1 MKTFGSAGAVALL
14 LVFLTSCVTPEREPG
29 GNASPEVGG
38 TLGVP
43 PDFGGR
49 YLVVLSDTD
58 TLASAYVDDRI
69 GEPIEER
76 DTLTVLG
83 LGRSPFTATLPVSNS
98 VWAPPTMAL
107 SPDGTVAYVLEIREP
122 REAGDVTF
130 EEDLAFSTRMSIID
144 LSDPRRPELV
154 EVVDLGGFA
163 GHYIDINGAGDT
175 LAITNW
181 APDAQLILLPVD
193 GVDVGEPQRFS
204 LGIENDFAFPN
215 TVEWRDD
222 TTLGVVVGPLNLVA
236 FYSLAAQADGTFVVR
251 PVGEPTPVGLFP
263 FTALWSRDGSAFITA
278 DMNWN
283 LALGITDFNNSAGSL
298 SIVRPDL
305 DGADGVFHRVVP
317 GPAVPANPEGLAI
330 SPGGDLVVTVNLER
344 SHLPENPSAA
354 SLSLMTF
361 DAERGRLAWLSDYEI
376 DGVLPEGIVF
386 DTTGNYVAVAV
397 FDQFG
402 DDAGV
407 GRVDFWRLVRDGE
420 SNVALEATDYRIF
433 VPRGAHTVALVP

>member
-1 MKTFGSAGAVALL
+1 MKTFGSIGTVALL
-14 LVFLTSCVTPEREPG
+14 LVFLAACVTPQGEAG
-29 GNASPEVGG
+29 GNASPEAGG
-38 TLGVP
+38 VLAVP
-43 PDFGGR
+43 PGFGGR
-49 YLVVLSDTD
+49 YLVALSDTD
-58 TLASAYVDDRI
+58 TLASAYVDDLI
-69 GEPIEER
+69 GDPVDGR

-83 LGRSPFTATLPVSNS
+83 LGRSAFVAELAVSNS
-98 VWAPPTMAL
+98 VWAPPTIAL

-130 EEDLAFSTRMSIID
+130 EEDLAFSTHMSVVN
-144 LSDPRRPELV
+144 LSYPRQPALV
-154 EVVDLGGFA
+154 EVVELGRFA
-163 GHYIDINGAGDT
+163 GHYIDINDAGDT

-181 APDAQLILLPVD
+181 APDAQLLLLPVD
-193 GVDVGEPQRFS
+193 GTAVGEVQRFS

-222 TTLGVVVGPLNLVA
+222 TTLGVVVGPLNVVA
-236 FYSLAAQADGTFVVR
+236 FYSVATAADGAFAVTAL
-251 PVGEPTPVGLFP
+251 GEPVPVGLFP

-283 LALGITDFNNSAGSL
+283 LEVGVTDFNNTAGSL
-298 SIVRPDL
+298 SIVRPDF
-305 DGADGVFHRVVP
+305 DVADGIVHRVVP

-330 SPGGDLVVTVNLER
+330 GPEGDIVVTVNLER

-361 DAERGRLAWLSDYEI
+361 DPERGRLAWLADYAI
-376 DGVLPEGIVF
+376 DGVLPEGVVF

-402 DDAGV
+402 AGAGV
-407 GRVDFWRLVRDGE
+407 GRID
-420 SNVALEATDYRIF
+420 
-433 VPRGAHTVALVP
+433 